1 MLLAELSMI
10 PLQTSASYL
19 SSQVLNG
26 VVLGMTLVL
35 VALGLSI
42 IFGMMGIINFAH
54 GGLLLIGTYIAW
66 AVFDVTNSLILAI
79 LAAPVV
85 VGLVGA
91 LIERVT
97 LRFTYDRTPLLQLL
111 LTFGLAEILRES
123 VIIIWG
129 SRTKSFPSPDWA
141 SGLVNLGFVEYPI
154 YRMFVIVFT
163 GIVVACVYLFLY
175 RTDIG
180 MLIRAGTYDRQMVDL
195 LGIDISRMFLIVFV
209 VGSAVAGIAGAII
222 APIRGVYPQ
231 LGVELLIPSFVV
243 VIVGGIGSL
252 RGTVISGLLVGQL
265 IVLTGAFEPRLQNII
280 VFLFMAAVLI
290 VKPGGLFGG
299 QEVGA

>member
-1 MLLAELSMI
+1 
-10 PLQTSASYL
+10 
-19 SSQVLNG
+19 
-26 VVLGMTLVL
+26 
-35 VALGLSI
+35 
-42 IFGMMGIINFAH
+42 
-54 GGLLLIGTYIAW
+54 
-66 AVFDVTNSLILAI
+66 
-79 LAAPVV
+79 
-85 VGLVGA
+85 
-91 LIERVT
+91 
-97 LRFTYDRTPLLQLL
+97 LLQLL

-163 GIVVACVYLFLY
+163 GVVVACVYLFLY